1 MVDNGSSHRGQTA
14 VDRWAQ
20 RYPNAVIVHTP
31 VYASWL
37 NQVEIYFSI
46 VQRKVLTLDD
56 FPDLGAVEDRLS
68 RFAERYNATA
78 TPFRWLY

>member
-1 MVDNGSSHRGQTA
+1 M
-14 VDRWAQ
+14 
-20 RYPNAVIVHTP
+20 IVHTP

-78 TPFRWLY
+78 TPFRWLYTRTDLHRNLQRLDDHDRLLDAA